1 MQTQSRGIV
10 VAETFGSRL
19 RTLRERASLTQEEL
33 ADRAAMSVNGI
44 SALERGARKR
54 PYPHTVRVLADALG
68 LVAAD
73 REWLCGAARTAP
85 AQATGSAPPEPARP
99 VPVAMTPIVGRDDD
113 VGRVLDLLAEP
124 AVRLVTLTGP
134 GGVGKTRLSI
144 EVAQHVADRF
154 RDGVAFVPL
163 APVSDPAALPAA
175 VARGLGLRDLA
186 PGDGEPGD
194 LVAALAGH
202 LRGTELLLVLD
213 NFEHLAAAAPAVP
226 ALLACC
232 PGLTVLVSSRAALRV
247 RGEQEYGVPPLALP
261 PSTRRALP
269 EDVVASPAGQ
279 LFLARARSVLPSFEV
294 TPSTADDV
302 AAICWRLAGLPL
314 ALELAAANVKLLS
327 LEGLLER
334 LDQALSTGWTCDL
347 PERQRGLRTT
357 LDWSHGLLDP
367 LAQNLFRRLSVFA
380 GGFTIEAAEAV
391 AGPELPAAQVLPALS
406 RLVEQSLV
414 VARHDEAGHV
424 RYDLLVPIRQYAGSL
439 LDDAE
444 RAQVGDAH
452 MRCYL
457 ALVQVAAPGLE
468 TDEQVAWLGRL
479 ELEDGNIR
487 RAVRHSLAVG
497 EPGVTARMCWS
508 MWLAW
513 WLRGGDLQGR
523 EWVEQALLQPLDP
536 DDRAR
541 AAVAAACLAYVQHD
555 YDLAARRW
563 AQGEQCARLTGDRHM
578 QANGI
583 AGGGLVSM
591 ATGDL
596 VTAEQRLRQ
605 ALALS
610 QGAGSEWLRSLL
622 LVWIGTT
629 RLVSGDPESAVA
641 LVQDG
646 LALARHRGDRLV
658 TYVALFNLAQAATAV
673 GEPDRAAELL
683 REGVRLSQET
693 GDRANT
699 ACFLQSLAVVEAMS
713 GGWPLAAFLVGAADG
728 ARDSVLGSGYNFY
741 LPDDRPLRQML
752 VQARA
757 VLGSD
762 FDAAVQRGRSMPLD
776 AAVDEALAGAPR
788 VVDVRLAEAVLQPA
802 AVTAP
807 G

>member
-1 MQTQSRGIV
+1 
-10 VAETFGSRL
+10 
-19 RTLRERASLTQEEL
+19 
-33 ADRAAMSVNGI
+33 
-44 SALERGARKR
+44 
-54 PYPHTVRVLADALG
+54 
-68 LVAAD
+68 
-73 REWLCGAARTAP
+73 
-85 AQATGSAPPEPARP
+85 
-99 VPVAMTPIVGRDDD
+99 
-113 VGRVLDLLAEP
+113 
-124 AVRLVTLTGP
+124 
-134 GGVGKTRLSI
+134 
-144 EVAQHVADRF
+144 
-154 RDGVAFVPL
+154 
-163 APVSDPAALPAA
+163 
-175 VARGLGLRDLA
+175 
-186 PGDGEPGD
+186 
-194 LVAALAGH
+194 
-202 LRGTELLLVLD
+202 
-213 NFEHLAAAAPAVP
+213 
-226 ALLACC
+226 
-232 PGLTVLVSSRAALRV
+232 
-247 RGEQEYGVPPLALP
+247 
-261 PSTRRALP
+261 
-269 EDVVASPAGQ
+269 
-279 LFLARARSVLPSFEV
+279 
-294 TPSTADDV
+294 
-302 AAICWRLAGLPL
+302 
-314 ALELAAANVKLLS
+314 
-327 LEGLLER
+327 
-334 LDQALSTGWTCDL
+334 
-347 PERQRGLRTT
+347 
-357 LDWSHGLLDP
+357 
-367 LAQNLFRRLSVFA
+367 
-380 GGFTIEAAEAV
+380 
-391 AGPELPAAQVLPALS
+391 
-406 RLVEQSLV
+406 
-414 VARHDEAGHV
+414 
-424 RYDLLVPIRQYAGSL
+424 
-439 LDDAE
+439 
-444 RAQVGDAH
+444 
-452 MRCYL
+452 
-457 ALVQVAAPGLE
+457 
-468 TDEQVAWLGRL
+468 
-479 ELEDGNIR
+479 
-487 RAVRHSLAVG
+487 
-497 EPGVTARMCWS
+497 
-508 MWLAW
+508 
-513 WLRGGDLQGR
+513 
-523 EWVEQALLQPLDP
+523 
-536 DDRAR
+536 
-541 AAVAAACLAYVQHD
+541 
-555 YDLAARRW
+555 
-563 AQGEQCARLTGDRHM
+563 M

-788 VVDVRLAEAVLQPA
+788 VVDVRLTQAVLLQPA